1 MSWLGRG
8 RILASAAALLAFSL
22 VVEAQQTSAL
32 PRVGY
37 LVYAD
42 AAQGTPYLA
51 AFRAGL
57 SELGHIDGRTV
68 VIEARWAEL
77 KPDRMATLAA
87 ELINE
92 RKVDVMVIPSCG
104 ALYME
109 AIRSVSKTV
118 PLVVAI
124 CGDLPGFMG
133 DVASFARPGGNTT
146 GQTIFAPE
154 LGAKRLSV
162 LRELVP
168 DLSKV
173 FILWNPASKGW
184 DPYWRELRA
193 VANAL
198 GIELQSIEIRA
209 PSDFDATFRKIEQ
222 SRAVGI
228 LTLTDPVLFQ
238 GRQRIITFARTRGIA
253 AAYDWREF
261 ADDGGLISYGASGLE
276 LLRRASFYV
285 DKILRGAQPA
295 DLPIQ
300 QPSRLELVVNLRTA
314 KALGIS
320 VPSSLVLRADHVI
333 E

>member
-1 MSWLGRG
+1 MSWFGR
-8 RILASAAALLAFSL
+8 RLFLAAAGALFAISL

-32 PRVGY
+32 PRIGY
-37 LVYAD
+37 LVSAN
-42 AAQGTPYLA
+42 AEQGTPYLA

-57 SELGHIDGRTV
+57 SALGYIDGRTV
-68 VIEARWAEL
+68 VIEARWAGL
-77 KPDRMATLAA
+77 KAERMATLAA

-109 AIRSVSKTV
+109 AIRGVSKTV
-118 PLVVAI
+118 PLVVAV
-124 CGDLPGFMG
+124 CGDVPGFMG

-154 LGAKRLSV
+154 LGAKRIAV

-168 DLSKV
+168 DLSTV
-173 FILWNPASKGW
+173 FILWNPGSKGW

-193 VANAL
+193 VADAL
-198 GIELQSIEIRA
+198 GVELRSIEIAA
-209 PSDFDATFRKIEQ
+209 PSNFDAAFQKIEQ
-222 SRAVGI
+222 SRAAGI
-228 LTLTDPVLFQ
+228 LTLTDPLLFQ
-238 GRQRIITFARTRGIA
+238 SRQRIIEFARIRGIA

-261 ADDGGLISYGASGLE
+261 ADDGGLVSYGANILE

-285 DKILRGAQPA
+285 DKILKGAHPA

-300 QPSRLELVVNLRTA
+300 QPSDLELVVNLKTA

-320 VPSSLVLRADHVI
+320 VPSSLLLRADHVI